1 MTSSPQ
7 VGIIIPVFNDWPSCA
22 VLLGELDTHLGL
34 ARIQASVVVVDDGST
49 VPMSPSMDAV
59 QSLQWIRSVE
69 VVRLVYNMGHQ
80 KAIAIGLAHAA
91 QNHSFDTTVVMD
103 ADGEDSPGDAI
114 RLIERQAETP
124 SKIVFAKRERRSE
137 EGTFRL
143 FYALYK
149 LLFRLLTGD
158 EISFGNFCSIPQLH
172 LAQVARLPMIW
183 THFASGVMRSGL
195 PIDLLPTARAKR
207 YAGKSSMN
215 LVSLVMHGLSAISV
229 YVDVM
234 TVRLILGASVV
245 VVVGV
250 LGFLGLLYIRFF
262 TPLAIPGWATT
273 VAIGLG
279 MMVFQAL
286 SLLAFLSLVFLNYRV
301 MPLPIPARS
310 YQDFILRVDTVRSH
324 A

>member
-34 ARIQASVVVVDDGST
+34 ARMQASVVVVDDGST

-91 QNHSFDTTVVMD
+91 QNHSFDVTVVMD

-183 THFASGVMRSGL
+183 THFASGVM
-195 PIDLLPTARAKR
+195 
-207 YAGKSSMN
+207 
-215 LVSLVMHGLSAISV
+215 
-229 YVDVM
+229 
-234 TVRLILGASVV
+234 
-245 VVVGV
+245 
-250 LGFLGLLYIRFF
+250 
-262 TPLAIPGWATT
+262 
-273 VAIGLG
+273 
-279 MMVFQAL
+279 
-286 SLLAFLSLVFLNYRV
+286 
-301 MPLPIPARS
+301 
-310 YQDFILRVDTVRSH
+310 
-324 A
+324 